1 MSSQE
6 ELLRPLEAPAIPLR
20 DLLVG
25 DSVRVVSPHALV
37 DETIVSG
44 LTVNSR
50 QVVSGDVFVALAGLK
65 AHGARFAAGAV
76 AQGASVILTDHA
88 GVQVLAE
95 QDFGDS
101 APVIVQGP
109 EGDLLR
115 GEMAH
120 WASRIYGAPSQKLS
134 ISGVTGTNGKTTT
147 AFFLDAIHRGV
158 GERTALLGTVEMR
171 FAEVAVPS
179 TRTTVESPVLQG
191 FFARCV
197 QERIDH
203 VTMEVSSHA
212 LALARVDGTR
222 FGVVGFTNLQHD
234 HLDFHH
240 TMDEYFAAKASLF
253 SPSFAAHGVVV
264 ADDKWG
270 RKLALSA
277 PIAVDSI
284 VTELCDDPQ
293 FDADWKVTR
302 TELSGDGLGVDF
314 ILTHRSGLQISSH
327 SPLLGAVNVSNAAL
341 ATVMALRQGIS
352 PEHIKLGLQHLA
364 IVPGRME
371 VVSTRD
377 QPLTIVD
384 YAHTSEALEF
394 ALDSL
399 RSTHHA
405 HGEGRLIV
413 VFGAA
418 GDRDASKRPFMG
430 KVAGEYADV
439 IYVTDDDPY
448 SEDPAKI
455 CDEVAAGV
463 FTSPRFAALSE
474 MEQRA
479 RLSVVSPREDAI
491 AAAIAGARLGDTV
504 LIAGRGHE
512 LIQDLNGYQHELDD
526 RVFARARLAEYEA
539 VDEM

>member
-1 MSSQE
+1 
-6 ELLRPLEAPAIPLR
+6 
-20 DLLVG
+20 
-25 DSVRVVSPHALV
+25 
-37 DETIVSG
+37 
-44 LTVNSR
+44 
-50 QVVSGDVFVALAGLK
+50 VFVALAGLK

-109 EGDLLR
+109 QGDLLR
-115 GEMAH
+115 GEMAQ
-120 WASRIYGAPSQKLS
+120 WASRIYGAPSQRLS
-134 ISGVTGTNGKTTT
+134 VSGLTGTNGKTTT
-147 AFFLDAIHRGV
+147 AFFLDAIHRWV

-171 FAEVAVPS
+171 LADVAVPS

-191 FFARCV
+191 FFSRCV
-197 QERIDH
+197 QEGIDH

-240 TMDEYFAAKASLF
+240 TMDEYFEAKASLF
-253 SPSFAAHGVVV
+253 SPGFAAHGVVV

-270 RKLALSA
+270 RKLAVEA
-277 PIAVDSI
+277 AVPVDSI
-284 VTELCDDPQ
+284 TTRLCDEPL
-293 FDADWKVTR
+293 FDADWRVTR
-302 TELSGDGLGVDF
+302 TELSRDGLGVDF
-314 ILTHRSGLQISSH
+314 TLTHRQGEQIESH

-341 ATVMALRQGIS
+341 ATVMALRQGVS
-352 PEHIKLGLQHLA
+352 PEQIRLGLQHLA

-371 VVSTRD
+371 VVSQPG

-384 YAHTSEALEF
+384 YAHTAEALEF

-399 RSTHHA
+399 RTTHHMD
-405 HGEGRLIV
+405 GVGRLIV

-430 KVAGEYADV
+430 AVAGEYADV

-474 MEQRA
+474 AEQHE
-479 RLSVVSPREDAI
+479 RLFVVSPREEAI
-491 AAAIAGARLGDTV
+491 AAAIASARLEDTV

-512 LIQDLNGYQHELDD
+512 LIQDLDGYQHELDD